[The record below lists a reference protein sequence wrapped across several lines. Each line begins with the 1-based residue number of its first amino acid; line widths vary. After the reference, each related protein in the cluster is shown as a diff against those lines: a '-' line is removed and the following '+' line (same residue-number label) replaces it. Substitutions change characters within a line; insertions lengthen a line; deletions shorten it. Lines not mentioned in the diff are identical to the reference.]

1 MNEGQ
6 SRGSWWRCV
15 VVWLVTTAGAG
26 GVLGWLSPD
35 LHGAAR
41 LLGDGGPDPFETML
55 VGLAALAAAACA
67 AWCWLV
73 TTLTVLEAATG
84 PARLRAR
91 GCPEAWRRLVL
102 TACGVALASGLLV
115 PAEAA
120 DPEGP
125 RRAEAGVAIVNGL
138 ALPDRPTTA
147 RPSTARPST
156 VRPSTV
162 RSGPATAVRQEH
174 GLVVRPGDSLWSLAA
189 ARLGP
194 EATPSQVDAAWRRL
208 YAANRAVV
216 GPDPDLLHPG
226 RRLHVPWQ
234 GMVR

>member
-1 MNEGQ
+1 MNDGRA
-6 SRGSWWRCV
+6 RGSWWRCV

-41 LLGDGGPDPFETML
+41 LLGEGGPVSFETML
-55 VGLAALAAAACA
+55 VSLAALTAAGCA

-84 PARLRAR
+84 PARLRVR
-91 GCPEAWRRLVL
+91 GCPETWRRLVL

-120 DPEGP
+120 DPTGP
-125 RRAEAGVAIVNGL
+125 GRREAGVALVDGL
-138 ALPDRPTTA
+138 ALPDRPVTDRPVTA
-147 RPSTARPST
+147 RPATA
-156 VRPSTV
+156 RPSTV
-162 RSGPATAVRQEH
+162 RSGPAPARRQEQR
-174 GLVVRPGDSLWSLAA
+174 LVVRPGDSLWSLAA
-189 ARLGP
+189 VRLGGG
-194 EATPSQVDAAWRRL
+194 ATQSQVDAAWRRL

-226 RRLHVPWQ
+226 QRLRVPGHGVVQ
-234 GMVR
+234 